1 MASIYEIDQQI
12 MQCIDFETGEIV
24 DAEKLNALQI
34 EKDKKIEGIACWIKN
49 LNAEAQNIKAEEQA
63 LAERRKAKENKA
75 EQLKQY
81 LSDILEAMPF
91 ESTRAKIT
99 FRKSTAV
106 NITDESKLADGFKKV
121 ETVVKIDKKAIGDA
135 LKFGE
140 KVDGAE
146 LVVNQ
151 NIQIK

>member
-63 LAERRKAKENKA
+63 LANTHRTT
-75 EQLKQY
+75 
-81 LSDILEAMPF
+81 S
-91 ESTRAKIT
+91 
-99 FRKSTAV
+99 
-106 NITDESKLADGFKKV
+106 
-121 ETVVKIDKKAIGDA
+121 
-135 LKFGE
+135 
-140 KVDGAE
+140 
-146 LVVNQ
+146 
-151 NIQIK
+151 

>member
-63 LAERRKAKENKA
+63 LAERRKSKESTA
-75 EQLKQY
+75 ERLKQY
-81 LSDILEAMPF
+81 LSNVLEAMPF
-91 ESTRAKIT
+91 ESPRVKIT

-106 NITDESKLADGFKKV
+106 NITDESKLADAFKKT

-135 LKFGE
+135 LKLGE
-140 KVDGAE
+140 IVDGAE
-146 LVVNQ
+146 LVENQ

>member
-1 MASIYEIDQQI
+1 
-12 MQCIDFETGEIV
+12 
-24 DAEKLNALQI
+24 
-34 EKDKKIEGIACWIKN
+34 
-49 LNAEAQNIKAEEQA
+49 
-63 LAERRKAKENKA
+63 
-75 EQLKQY
+75 
-81 LSDILEAMPF
+81 MPF
-91 ESTRAKIT
+91 ESARAKIT

-146 LVVNQ
+146 LIVNQ